1 MNDHP
6 RTIGIVG
13 AGVMGRSIGLRAAQ
27 SGLLV
32 QLFDSDSGTS
42 QAATDWI
49 AAQLH
54 ADLPRPMP
62 ASSIGELCDCST
74 VIEAVVE
81 NRAVK
86 RRVLANLSQV
96 ACHALI
102 ATNTSSLSIGELAA
116 HVEQPE
122 RFCGMHFC
130 HPIIE
135 CPLVEIVPGPATTDT
150 ALDHA
155 ESLVQSMRLQPVRTR
170 DVPGFAVNR
179 LLFPYLEAA
188 IALVRSGIEVDRIDH
203 AAVDFGM
210 RLGPLAQMDEIG
222 IDVILRA
229 AAAFHRGN
237 PVVPPQ
243 SELLLAMFQAGRLGQ
258 KTGRGFYRYS
268 SDGGCRVDLAAT
280 EIADEHRLETIS
292 ATDSE
297 LQLRLVV
304 PLFTSA
310 CELIENRVVA
320 EPGGVRSA
328 LIAGLGCTGQ
338 AADLAGWARNVT
350 ADVLRDWMQQFGI
363 PAPSSDAMQRLIAE

>member
-1 MNDHP
+1 MNEHP
-6 RTIGIVG
+6 GTVGIVG

-27 SGLLV
+27 SRLDVRLY
-32 QLFDSDSGTS
+32 DSDSATS
-42 QAATDWI
+42 QAAIDWI
-49 AAQLH
+49 AAQLR
-54 ADLPRPMP
+54 ADLPRPTP
-62 ASSIGELCDCST
+62 ASSIRELSDCST

-86 RRVLANLSQV
+86 RRVLANLSEI
-96 ACHALI
+96 ACHALM

-116 HVEQPE
+116 RVEQPE

-130 HPIIE
+130 HPIAE
-135 CPLVEIVPGPATTDT
+135 CPLVEIVAGPATTDG
-150 ALDHA
+150 ALDRA
-155 ESLVQSMRLQPVRTR
+155 ESLVRSMRLQPLRTR

-188 IALVRSGIEVDRIDH
+188 IALVRSGLEVDRIDH

-258 KTGRGFYRYS
+258 KTGRGFYTYS
-268 SDGGCRVDLAAT
+268 ADGGRRVDSAAM
-280 EIADEHRLETIS
+280 EIANEHRLETIS

-297 LQLRLVV
+297 LQLRLFV
-304 PLFTSA
+304 PLFASA

-320 EPGGVRSA
+320 EPSGVRSA

-350 ADVLRDWMQQFGI
+350 VDVLRDWMQQFGI
-363 PAPSSDAMQRLIAE
+363 PAPAGDAVQCLIAE

>member
-1 MNDHP
+1 MNEHP
-6 RTIGIVG
+6 GTVGIVG

-27 SGLLV
+27 SRLDVRLY
-32 QLFDSDSGTS
+32 DSDSATS
-42 QAATDWI
+42 QAAIDWI
-49 AAQLH
+49 AAQLR
-54 ADLPRPMP
+54 ADLPRPTP
-62 ASSIGELCDCST
+62 ASSIRELSDCST

-86 RRVLANLSQV
+86 RRVLANLSEI
-96 ACHALI
+96 ACNALM

-116 HVEQPE
+116 RVEQPE

-130 HPIIE
+130 HPIAE
-135 CPLVEIVPGPATTDT
+135 CPLVEIVAGPATTDG
-150 ALDHA
+150 ALDRA
-155 ESLVQSMRLQPVRTR
+155 ESLVRSMRLQPLRTR

-188 IALVRSGIEVDRIDH
+188 IALVRSGLEVDRIDH

-258 KTGRGFYRYS
+258 KTGRGFYTYS
-268 SDGGCRVDLAAT
+268 ADGGRRVDSAAM
-280 EIADEHRLETIS
+280 EIANEHRLETIS

-297 LQLRLVV
+297 LQLRLFV
-304 PLFTSA
+304 PLFASA

-320 EPGGVRSA
+320 EPSGVRSA

-350 ADVLRDWMQQFGI
+350 VDVLRDWMQQFGI
-363 PAPSSDAMQRLIAE
+363 PAPAGDAVQCLIAE

>member
-1 MNDHP
+1 MNEHP
-6 RTIGIVG
+6 GTVGIVG

-27 SGLLV
+27 SRLDVRLY
-32 QLFDSDSGTS
+32 DSDSATS
-42 QAATDWI
+42 QAAIDWI
-49 AAQLH
+49 TAQLR
-54 ADLPRPMP
+54 ADLPRPTP
-62 ASSIGELCDCST
+62 ASSIRELSDCST

-86 RRVLANLSQV
+86 RRVLANLSEI
-96 ACHALI
+96 ACHALM

-116 HVEQPE
+116 RVEQPE

-130 HPIIE
+130 HPIAE
-135 CPLVEIVPGPATTDT
+135 CPLVEIVAGPATTDG
-150 ALDHA
+150 ALDRA
-155 ESLVQSMRLQPVRTR
+155 ESLVRSMRLQPLRTR

-188 IALVRSGIEVDRIDH
+188 IALVRSGLEVDRIDH

-237 PVVPPQ
+237 PVVPPH
-243 SELLLAMFQAGRLGQ
+243 SHLLLAMFQAGRLGQ
-258 KTGRGFYRYS
+258 KTGRGFYTYS
-268 SDGGCRVDLAAT
+268 ADGGRRVDSAAM
-280 EIADEHRLETIS
+280 EIANEHRLETIA

-297 LQLRLVV
+297 LQLRLFV
-304 PLFTSA
+304 PLFASA

-320 EPGGVRSA
+320 EPSGVRSA

-350 ADVLRDWMQQFGI
+350 VDVLRDWMQQFGI
-363 PAPSSDAMQRLIAE
+363 PAPAGDAVQCLIAE